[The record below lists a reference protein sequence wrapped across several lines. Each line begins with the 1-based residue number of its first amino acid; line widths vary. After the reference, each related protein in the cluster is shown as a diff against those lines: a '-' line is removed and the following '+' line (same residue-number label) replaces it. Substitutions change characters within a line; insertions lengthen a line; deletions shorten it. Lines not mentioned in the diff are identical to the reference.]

1 MIIGL
6 EASRA
11 NKKQKT
17 GTEWYAWH
25 LFEQFKEIDQDNSF
39 IIYHNNDLTDDLAE
53 APANFLF
60 KQIKWPF
67 RKFWTHICLSFELL
81 LHPVDKLFFSNAVP
95 LITRGEVIATIH
107 DLGFIKNPELYHP
120 LERVYQKVSHNIAI
134 KRADKILA
142 ISEAT
147 KADIIKYY
155 PKAESK
161 IKVIYNGWDD
171 KEFKPITEDKK
182 QFIKHKYNLPDRYLL
197 YIGRIE
203 TKKNIQN
210 LVKGFNTI
218 KDSSWPLVLAGRPGN
233 YGFDEIKKL
242 AGNNKKIIFLGYIPQ
257 EDYKLLIGAAS
268 IFVFPSKFEGFGI
281 PILEAMGSGV
291 PVLCSDIPVLH
302 EVGGDAAVFFDPDSV
317 EDIAMNIDMLIRGSA
332 KRQELIK
339 LGLDKSREFSWEKC
353 AKETLK
359 YILS

>member
-25 LFEQFKEIDQDNSF
+25 LFEQFKKIDQDNNF
-39 IIYHNNDLTDDLAE
+39 IVYHNNDLTDDLAE

-67 RKFWTHICLSFELL
+67 RKLWTHICLSFELL

-95 LITRGEVIATIH
+95 LITRGEVTATIH

-120 LERVYQKVSHNIAI
+120 LERIYQKVSHDIAI
-134 KRADKILA
+134 KKADKILA

-147 KADIIKYY
+147 KEDIIKYY

-171 KEFKPITEDKK
+171 KEFKQITEDEK
-182 QFIKHKYNLPDRYLL
+182 QSIKNKYKLTDRYLL

-203 TKKNIQN
+203 TKKNILN
-210 LVKGFNTI
+210 LVKAYNLLNTDI
-218 KDSSWPLVLAGRPGN
+218 PLVLAGRSGN
-233 YGFDEIKKL
+233 YGYEEIKEL
-242 AGNNKKIIFLGYIPQ
+242 AESNKKIMFLGYIPQ
-257 EDYKLLIGAAS
+257 DDYKLLIGASS

-281 PILEAMGSGV
+281 PILEAMGSGI

-302 EVGGDAAVFFDPDSV
+302 EVGGDAAVFFDPDNAD
-317 EDIAMNIDMLIRGSA
+317 DIAKNLDVLIKDSA
-332 KRQELIK
+332 KRQELIE
-339 LGLDKSREFSWEKC
+339 LGLAKSREFSWEKC